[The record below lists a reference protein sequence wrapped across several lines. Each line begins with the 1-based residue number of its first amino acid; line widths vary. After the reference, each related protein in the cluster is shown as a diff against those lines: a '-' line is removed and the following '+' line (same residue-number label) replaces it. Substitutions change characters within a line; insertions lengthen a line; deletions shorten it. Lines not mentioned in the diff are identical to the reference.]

1 VKLFVSNFAEDTTTA
16 DVAKLFERFGPVIG
30 VRMRMGKKRRHAVV
44 EMRDMSDAETAR
56 IELDDQ
62 EWHGQLLEVQESW
75 W

>member
-1 VKLFVSNFAEDTTTA
+1 MKLFVSGFAEETTLA
-16 DVAKLFERFGPVIG
+16 QLAKLFERFGAVTGI
-30 VRMRMGKKRRHAVV
+30 RIRMGKKRRYAVV
-44 EMRDMSDAETAR
+44 EMTDMSDAETAR